1 MVAGEMGLQ
10 LRATTPIDPATHDR
24 RAGTSKEGTN
34 SEVITDGS
42 GSIPGPASRLMGGV
56 QRAHS
61 VHASLHAGVR
71 DGRSATPNADL
82 LVKSDVRT
90 GSLDA
95 RRNSLDVSPYSNH
108 PRPRRRLLQT
118 LYEGRG
124 TAGDALPREII
135 ELYDGGLR
143 LDSPVVFANFVSS
156 VDGVVAL
163 PSVQASPSVISGKSE
178 ADRFVMGLLRASAD
192 VVLVGAGTVRAE
204 PQHRWTPEFICPQ
217 LEGGFAGLRAD
228 LGLSA
233 QPRLAVLTS
242 RGDLEPGLPA
252 LDGALVITTAR
263 GAARLR
269 DRGLSSATIVEAG
282 DDVVDLGVLIERLRA
297 EGRGAILSEGG
308 PTVIGQLLERGLL
321 DELFLTISP
330 VAIGRTASQPRP
342 GLVEGVDL
350 LGDSPRAAELLSVR
364 RHRSHL
370 FVRYSFA
377 SAGREQ
383 TLMRPE
389 T

>member
-1 MVAGEMGLQ
+1 MQ
-10 LRATTPIDPATHDR
+10 RR
-24 RAGTSKEGTN
+24 SRAGINPSTHEPRAGASTAELS
-34 SEVITDGS
+34 SEVSTRRT
-42 GSIPGPASRLMGGV
+42 GSIQGRTFRSMGGV
-56 QRAHS
+56 RHTRSGRAS
-61 VHASLHAGVR
+61 PHADVPN
-71 DGRSATPNADL
+71 GRRATPNANV

-90 GSLDA
+90 GSFDA
-95 RRNSLDVSPYSNH
+95 RRGSLGVSPYPSL
-108 PRPRRRLLQT
+108 PGPRRQLLQT
-118 LYEGRG
+118 LYDVRG
-124 TAGDALPREII
+124 TAGGGLPREII

-143 LDSPVVFANFVSS
+143 LDSPVVFGNFVSS
-156 VDGVVAL
+156 MDGVVAL
-163 PSVQASPSVISGKSE
+163 PSVHASPSVISGKSE
-178 ADRFVMGLLRASAD
+178 ADKFVMGLLRASAD

-217 LEGGFAGLRAD
+217 LEGGFARLRAG

-242 RGDLEPGLPA
+242 RGDLEPELPG

-269 DRGLSSATIVEAG
+269 NRGLSSAAIMEAG
-282 DDVVDLGVLIERLRA
+282 EDVVDLNVLIERLRA
-297 EGRGAILSEGG
+297 EGHGAILSEGG
-308 PTVIGQLLERGLL
+308 PTVIGQLLERALL

-350 LGDSPRAAELLSVR
+350 LRDGPRAAELLSVR

-370 FVRYSFA
+370 FVRYSFV
-377 SAGREQ
+377 GPRREQ
-383 TLMRPE
+383 RLDGA
-389 T
+389 

>member
-1 MVAGEMGLQ
+1 MRRRSRGGIN
-10 LRATTPIDPATHDR
+10 PPTHER
-24 RAGTSKEGTN
+24 RAGAAKAELS
-34 SEVITDGS
+34 SEASTKKT
-42 GSIPGPASRLMGGV
+42 GSIRGRAFRSMGGLWHARSG
-56 QRAHS
+56 RAS
-61 VHASLHAGVR
+61 PHADLP
-71 DGRSATPNADL
+71 DGRRATSSANV

-90 GSLDA
+90 GSFDA
-95 RRNSLDVSPYSNH
+95 RLGSLGV
-108 PRPRRRLLQT
+108 PRYPRRQLLQT
-118 LYEGRG
+118 LYDVRG
-124 TAGDALPREII
+124 TSGGGLPHEII
-135 ELYDGGLR
+135 ELYGGGLQ

-163 PSVQASPSVISGKSE
+163 PSVHASPSVISGKSE

-217 LEGGFAGLRAD
+217 LEGGFARLRAG

-233 QPRLAVLTS
+233 HPRLAVLTS
-242 RGDLEPGLPA
+242 RGDLEPELPA

-269 DRGLSSATIVEAG
+269 NRGLSSATIMEAG
-282 DDVVDLGVLIERLRA
+282 EDVVDLRVLIERLRV

-308 PTVIGQLLERGLL
+308 PTVIGQLLEHDLL

-350 LGDSPRAAELLSVR
+350 LGDGPGAAELLSVR

-377 SAGREQ
+377 GPRREQ
-383 TLMRPE
+383 RTDVA
-389 T
+389 